1 MNTSLLEWP
10 SIVLV
15 ATAGTRTLVAQ
26 NLTDSASN
34 AVGNASESVNQ
45 TASELGNNA
54 SSALNNA
61 GASANATMSEMGQ
74 NASNAVSS
82 AIHSENQ
89 SATDLGKNAS
99 STGETLLNQTVAK
112 KIIGGAATVLGNISG
127 EIKEGIGAK

>member
-1 MNTSLLEWP
+1 
-10 SIVLV
+10 
-15 ATAGTRTLVAQ
+15 
-26 NLTDSASN
+26 
-34 AVGNASESVNQ
+34 
-45 TASELGNNA
+45 
-54 SSALNNA
+54 
-61 GASANATMSEMGQ
+61 MSEMGQ

-82 AIHSENQ
+82 AINSENQ